1 MMHLTTLTNG
11 LRVASRSMQSV
22 ETVAVGLYVDTGS
35 RYEPAE
41 LNGLAHLFEH
51 MVFKGAGGRSA
62 KEISEL
68 IENVGGDL
76 NASTD
81 REGTAFYASLLAPDL
96 ALGVGVIA
104 DLVRRPHFEEGHLVT
119 EKKVARQELAEAH
132 DTASDIIFDQ
142 LQTAAFPNQAL
153 GRPVLGDDKSLG
165 AISVADLHGWL
176 DNHYRPNRLILVAA
190 GKLDHDWLV
199 ELAEKQFGDM
209 TAGWPETPEPARFIG
224 GWSYDR
230 RKSRQAQVAIG
241 MAAPSWSDPG
251 NFAAQLFA
259 DVVGAGASSRLFQEL
274 REQQGLAYTV
284 SAMSQ
289 PFADCGLF
297 SVYLATD
304 RDEAMLAQEQ
314 VERVLAEAVE
324 TLTLGELDRA
334 KALTKAGMMMSLES
348 CWGQASYVASR
359 LQREG
364 RLVEPAEIVARLDA
378 VTLDQVREAGAR
390 MLAGF
395 LFTTVYVWGGWG
407 APVHG

>member
-1 MMHLTTLTNG
+1 MQKLSTLANG

-35 RYEPAE
+35 RYEPVE

-104 DLVRRPHFEEGHLVT
+104 DLIRRPHFEDRHLVT
-119 EKKVARQELAEAH
+119 EKKVVLQELAEAH
-132 DTASDIIFDQ
+132 DTASDIVFDQ
-142 LQTAAFPNQAL
+142 LQAAAFPKQAL
-153 GRPVLGDDKSLG
+153 GRSVLGSDATLKHIFG
-165 AISVADLHGWL
+165 RDLQDWL
-176 DNHYRPNRLILVAA
+176 DTHYRPNRLILVAA
-190 GKLDHDWLV
+190 GKLEHDRLV
-199 ELAEKQFGDM
+199 DLAEKQFGDM
-209 TAGWPETPEPARFIG
+209 TAGASVTPEPARFVG

-251 NFAAQLFA
+251 NFASQLFA

-304 RDEAMLAQEQ
+304 RDDAMLAQEQ
-314 VERVLAEAVE
+314 VERVLTDAVE
-324 TLTLGELDRA
+324 TLTIGEVDRA

-348 CWGQASYVASR
+348 CWGQASYVATR

-378 VTLDQVREAGAR
+378 VTLDEVREAGRR
-390 MLAGF
+390 MLAGPRA
-395 LFTTVYVWGGWG
+395 LASVGGKL
-407 APVHG
+407 AKAA